1 MKYLSIKET
10 NTKQQQHEESVNNR
24 FHKFKGA
31 RFLSSSKLENW
42 NSFATKK
49 CFSFFQPFFLDRKFN
64 LLLLL
69 LPQSLY
75 SCRYN
80 FFWFVFFSRHQRLK
94 NKNIFFLNFSPFHQR
109 NYVYFDIMVIIL
121 TLHFFIVSFKMAAK
135 KIFKIVAKM

>member
-10 NTKQQQHEESVNNR
+10 NTKQQQHEESVKNR

-75 SCRYN
+75 SCSYN
-80 FFWFVFFSRHQRLK
+80 FFLVIKGWKIKVSYF
-94 NKNIFFLNFSPFHQR
+94 NFSTFHQR
-109 NYVYFDIMVIIL
+109 NYVYFNIMIIIL
-121 TLHFFIVSFKMAAK
+121 TSHFFIVSFKMAAK